1 MSQGNWI
8 VHLILGIIFVGI
20 LLLGL
25 AFASIF
31 ILPGIAV
38 LAIVLPLYFLIKN
51 RARRGKKDRY
61 GKKEQTVSSEHYVV
75 LDEKEE
81 IPHKEE

>member
-1 MSQGNWI
+1 MYQGNWV
-8 VHLILGIIFVGI
+8 VHLIMGIFFVGI

-38 LAIVLPLYFLIKN
+38 LAIVLPLYFLMKN
-51 RARRGKKDRY
+51 RTRRGKKGTY
-61 GKKEQTVSSEHYVV
+61 GKKGQTVSRANYVV

-81 IPHKEE
+81 IPEKEE

>member
-1 MSQGNWI
+1 MYQGNWI
-8 VHLILGIIFVGI
+8 VHLIMGFFFVGI

-38 LAIVLPLYFLIKN
+38 LAIVLPLYFLMKN
-51 RARRGKKDRY
+51 RARRGKKDTY
-61 GKKEQTVSSEHYVV
+61 GKKEQTVSRGNYVV

-81 IPHKEE
+81 IPDKEE

>member
-1 MSQGNWI
+1 MYQGNWI
-8 VHLILGIIFVGI
+8 VHLIMGILFVGV

-25 AFASIF
+25 AFASFF

-51 RARRGKKDRY
+51 RARGAKKGKY
-61 GKKEQTVSSEHYVV
+61 GKNEQTVSRSHYVV
-75 LDEKEE
+75 LDETEE
-81 IPHKEE
+81 IPENKE